1 MVRPS
6 TRYEDSDEEEGQ
18 GDKDK
23 ENNANAD
30 NANTKGETTVEE
42 AMEKMFAEKEEERT
56 TIFSPPFS
64 GGGAG
69 SPGTFGGLSP
79 TFRCVRRIRND
90 QIKGTVAMCRNNR
103 LPMCITHFYQQCK
116 MLMLYYQICQRE
128 L

>member
-42 AMEKMFAEKEEERT
+42 AMEKMFEEEGEKDKKEEEEETKEKDDEGGKVFPIFRRSSART
-56 TIFSPPFS
+56 
-64 GGGAG
+64 GHRG
-69 SPGTFGGLSP
+69 SPAKNASTP
-79 TFRCVRRIRND
+79 N
-90 QIKGTVAMCRNNR
+90 KG
-103 LPMCITHFYQQCK
+103 
-116 MLMLYYQICQRE
+116 
-128 L
+128 